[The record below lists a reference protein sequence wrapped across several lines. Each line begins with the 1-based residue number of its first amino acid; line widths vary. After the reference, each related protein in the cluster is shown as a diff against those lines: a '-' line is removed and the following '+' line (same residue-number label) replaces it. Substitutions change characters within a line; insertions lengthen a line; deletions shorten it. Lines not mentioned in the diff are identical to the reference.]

1 MSYEVD
7 SRKTILIT
15 EDIFKMLPV
24 VRTVSLLVIVITV
37 SYIYFGLVIEMLWFL
52 WKRPISPCMHFIHF
66 FIHLARWCFVFFK
79 PSSAVV
85 EASTGYHRSQIAGRV
100 ATEHKQCLA
109 WQPAEFRSKYSDN
122 VCLAF
127 IIPIFISIW
136 KNISYS
142 SYAHAISSAGWG
154 MQFMKAVLVV
164 KLIQNSTEQS
174 NFSWKGPT
182 MIT

>member
-1 MSYEVD
+1 MIPLEETHQPLHALYALLYS
-7 SRKTILIT
+7 SCK
-15 EDIFKMLPV
+15 V
-24 VRTVSLLVIVITV
+24 VV
-37 SYIYFGLVIEMLWFL
+37 F
-52 WKRPISPCMHFIHF
+52 
-66 FIHLARWCFVFFK
+66 FFK

-164 KLIQNSTEQS
+164 NLIQNSTEQS